1 MFQSVALLVLLSSLM
16 IIEIQSFRQQSLFS
30 QMIPSS
36 SMKLRS
42 APISSLSS
50 SLSVAASDIT
60 QGISSDAVAATV
72 LPVKADLLNQGMLLA
87 DNGIASTAVGF
98 LFIAIAIMVSLQY
111 LSKLHYCTILAIN
124 HCISGE

>member
-36 SMKLRS
+36 SMKLPS
-42 APISSLSS
+42 APLSLSS
-50 SLSVAASDIT
+50 SFSVAASDIT

-87 DNGIASTAVGF
+87 DNGIAPTAVGF

-111 LSKLHYCTILAIN
+111 LSELHYCTILAIN
-124 HCISGE
+124 HSISGA

>member
-1 MFQSVALLVLLSSLM
+1 
-16 IIEIQSFRQQSLFS
+16 
-30 QMIPSS
+30 
-36 SMKLRS
+36 MKLRS

-87 DNGIASTAVGF
+87 DNGIAPTAVGF

>member
-42 APISSLSS
+42 APISLSS
-50 SLSVAASDIT
+50 SFSVAASDIT